1 MNVFRELLGVPF
13 VVDSSE
19 QSRLGVLQDGL
30 VDLCL
35 DAPELFFDRVLVNQ
49 LAVLR
54 LQLLKLQGHFVYG

>member
-19 QSRLGVLQDGL
+19 QRRLGVLQDGL

-35 DAPELFFDRVLVNQ
+35 DAPELFIDRVLVNQ
-49 LAVLR
+49 LAALR